1 MSRQTTGLDRFP
13 TLAELERKHLERTGK
28 PLPLDSAMPP
38 VAAARLSRAATI
50 SAERVEAQSAV
61 GDAYG
66 NRLGDTLHLTLPFPP
81 RTKKNNTTL
90 GIRQKKAYRVFKLR
104 VMRVIEPMHG
114 RLRLPLPDQP
124 YNIRVIYHVDRRG
137 ESADKVG
144 LDQGLYDAL
153 ENSGVV
159 TNDWFFRTDDG
170 SRVVFGS
177 EKPRVEI
184 VITPLTSTL

>member
-1 MSRQTTGLDRFP
+1 
-13 TLAELERKHLERTGK
+13 
-28 PLPLDSAMPP
+28 
-38 VAAARLSRAATI
+38 
-50 SAERVEAQSAV
+50 
-61 GDAYG
+61 
-66 NRLGDTLHLTLPFPP
+66 
-81 RTKKNNTTL
+81 
-90 GIRQKKAYRVFKLR
+90 
-104 VMRVIEPMHG
+104 MRVIEPMHG